1 MAHNTTATVIPSSAG
16 YSAPSRDP
24 HAMNLLSALADCNIS
39 VAINKSLRQIQN
51 PSYNRPVD
59 NRVQAPTAA
68 PLFLSRS
75 LDVCVKRA
83 TFFELDASTSLLF
96 SASCTLF
103 KRRFLQPT
111 YSQVLAHSLKNIGG
125 YGVARSNPTLPILE
139 PPLCSRDRLPDRGPC
154 PKILAP
160 THRPN
165 SQSAAPNRRSRPKS
179 KSASLA
185 GALSIFTCN
194 KKAIYSKLSP
204 DRKRMESEQRLQS
217 IPPSRIDVLQ
227 EMDR

>member
-1 MAHNTTATVIPSSAG
+1 MAHDTTATVIPSSAR

-24 HAMNLLSALADCNIS
+24 HAMNLLSASADCNIS
-39 VAINKSLRQIQN
+39 VTINKSLRQIQN
-51 PSYNRPVD
+51 PSYNRSVD

-68 PLFLSRS
+68 PVFLPQS
-75 LDVCVKRA
+75 LRVPVKRA
-83 TFFELDASTSLLF
+83 TFFERGASASLLF
-96 SASCTLF
+96 SAACTLF
-103 KRRFLQPT
+103 KNRLLQAT
-111 YSQVLAHSLKNIGG
+111 YSRVLAHSLKNIGG
-125 YGVARSNPTLPILE
+125 YGVARSNPTLPIVE
-139 PPLCSRDRLPDRGPC
+139 PPPCSRDRLPDCGPF
-154 PKILAP
+154 PQILAP

-165 SQSAAPNRRSRPKS
+165 SQSATPNRCSRPKS
-179 KSASLA
+179 KSARLA

>member
-1 MAHNTTATVIPSSAG
+1 MAHNITATVIPSSAR

-24 HAMNLLSALADCNIS
+24 HAMNLLSAPADCNIS
-39 VAINKSLRQIQN
+39 VTINKSLRQFQN
-51 PSYNRPVD
+51 PSYNGSLD
-59 NRVQAPTAA
+59 NRVQVPTAA

-83 TFFELDASTSLLF
+83 TFFERDASASLLF
-96 SASCTLF
+96 SAACILF
-103 KRRFLQPT
+103 KNRLPQPT

-125 YGVARSNPTLPILE
+125 YGV
-139 PPLCSRDRLPDRGPC
+139 
-154 PKILAP
+154 
-160 THRPN
+160 PN
-165 SQSAAPNRRSRPKS
+165 SSNQFPFRERCRVTSIAPLPEPSRCRAASPRAHRRRDADCACQNRSG
-179 KSASLA
+179 LA
-185 GALSIFTCN
+185 GAFSIFTCN